1 MCDGEKKITKTGR
14 MRKATFA
21 QVCEWVRKAWEKLKT
36 KTIVNGFIKAGLLP
50 CDDPPSTSLSA
61 EAADACAE
69 SSENDTSGND
79 SDTRKLDAA
88 IMQLFI
94 SESEGS
100 DFDGF
105 HTLNIK
111 SRWLTLIL

>member
-1 MCDGEKKITKTGR
+1 
-14 MRKATFA
+14 MRKAMFA

-50 CDDPPSTSLSA
+50 RDDPPSTSLSA

-94 SESEGS
+94 SDSEGS

-105 HTLNIK
+105 HTLDIK